1 MKKIFIFLSI
11 STTILL
17 SCNYSGHI
25 TKRYKSVSLVESNE
39 KINKMIAVDAYII
52 EKKDSVSAKP
62 KTIFDLSPKAQ
73 AVLIENICKK
83 EAQPDNLIDKL
94 TKVLSSKS
102 DHSADIID
110 YSQFEKRIVVSIRNN
125 SHMPADRISKITV
138 TLDLGQ
144 DVKMLSCNRLATEY
158 QTIDFGKLD
167 YSNSLST
174 EGSGNITLGSGSSGK
189 TGAGL
194 SEKVSTNRAFSEEVL
209 LKQRTVVLNVSIKE
223 NKLSL
228 HQEGLSGIDLTGNII
243 ADMTIGIK
251 NLKVERVYSFSN
263 LKNDTINSKPQNVT
277 VNESFVIYP
286 NLNDDIKAN
295 ISFEADYRHVIKG
308 DKTISE
314 SDDKVELL
322 YGQVTNPNSE
332 VIIPKNKI
340 QPKFWKLV
348 LNDDTT
354 MTPIQIQSPS
364 ISCPVDLLFNSFD
377 MARKFMVWLKLKYDD
392 SKKEMQ
398 IGKDYTLQMPSSFKT
413 IKNIDISLYN

>member
-1 MKKIFIFLSI
+1 
-11 STTILL
+11 
-17 SCNYSGHI
+17 
-25 TKRYKSVSLVESNE
+25 
-39 KINKMIAVDAYII
+39 MIAVDAYII